1 MMPDTDAPA
10 VSEVLDLA
18 WLHARDTLRLVP
30 PGMSLKERVALLG
43 AVTRFIDAAL
53 GKRTRVMHSHL
64 AREPDDAGEPG
75 DDADPESDPADLL
88 G

>member
-1 MMPDTDAPA
+1 MKPDTDSPTAA
-10 VSEVLDLA
+10 EVLALA

-30 PGMSLKERVALLG
+30 AQMPVKERVTVLR
-43 AVTRFIDAAL
+43 AVTSFLDAAL
-53 GKRTRVMHSHL
+53 GKRTRVEHSHL
-64 AREPDDAGEPG
+64 ARESQ